1 MMSSKAALK
10 RIQLIPE
17 LQKKYN
23 IFTHIENS
31 VAERVLPDNSNN
43 SNAPLSHLVAGI
55 KDNIVTNDM
64 PTTCGSKILLDY
76 ISPFDATCVK
86 LLRDAGTLLVG
97 KTNLDEFGMGS
108 AGTHSYFG
116 PVRNPLF
123 PNENVVAG
131 GSSSGS
137 AAAVAAGAVDFAL
150 GTDTGGSVRLPA
162 AYTSILGF
170 KPSYGRISRYGVI
183 AYAQSLDTV
192 GILAKDLSLLK
203 KVFGV
208 LDKYDEK
215 DPTSLDNKLRASIS
229 DRYIK
234 RNTYK
239 IGIPREFIQGS
250 LTKEL
255 AKEFTEP
262 LSNFLKKLL
271 QQGHELYPVSIP
283 STKFALP
290 IYFTISPAEAAS
302 NLARYDGIRY
312 GTRSEKN
319 DLEDGTLFSST
330 RDAFGQVV
338 KDRLVLGNYSL
349 CSETFKDSYIR
360 AQKLRVQ
367 TIDEFDSIF
376 RFPNLLTG
384 SEGNACGLDLI
395 LGLTNDGPP
404 QSIDYYNDKK
414 ISSPTNEYKN
424 DIFVTPMSLAGLP
437 VISFPL
443 VKGKPLG
450 IQIAGQYGDD
460 STVLDACSLLVDK
473 DN

>member
-1 MMSSKAALK
+1 MSSKTALR

-23 IFTHIENS
+23 IFTHIDNFA
-31 VAERVLPDNSNN
+31 AEKVLPDNDDN
-43 SNAPLSHLVAGI
+43 SKAPLSNLVAGI

-64 PTTCGSKILLDY
+64 PTTCASKILLDY
-76 ISPFDATCVK
+76 KSPFDATCVK
-86 LLRDAGTLLVG
+86 LLRNAGALIAG

-123 PNENVVAG
+123 PDENIVAG

-170 KPSYGRISRYGVI
+170 KPSYGRISRFGVI

-192 GILAKDLSLLK
+192 GILARDLPILR
-203 KVFGV
+203 KVFET

-215 DPTSLDNKLRASIS
+215 DPTSLDNKLRSAIS
-229 DRYIK
+229 DSYNK
-234 RNTYK
+234 KKTYK
-239 IGIPREFIQGS
+239 IGIPKEFVQGS
-250 LTKEL
+250 VTKEL
-255 AKEFTEP
+255 ERPFF
-262 LSNFLKKLL
+262 NFLEKLIK
-271 QQGHELYPVSIP
+271 QGHELYPISIP
-283 STKFALP
+283 SVKTALP

-302 NLARYDGIRY
+302 NLARFDGIRY

-319 DLEDGTLFSST
+319 DMEDGTLFSST

-338 KDRLVLGNYSL
+338 KDRLVLGNYNL

-360 AQKLRVQ
+360 AQKLRIK
-367 TIDEFDSIF
+367 TIDDFDSIF

-384 SEGNACGLDLI
+384 SEGNSLGLDLI
-395 LGLTNDGPP
+395 LGLTNDSPP
-404 QSIDYYNDKK
+404 KSVEYYSEGKVG
-414 ISSPTNEYKN
+414 SPTNEYKN

-437 VISFPL
+437 VISLPL
-443 VKGKPLG
+443 LKGAPLG
-450 IQIAGQYGDD
+450 IQLAGQYGDD
-460 STVLDACSLLVDK
+460 TTVLDACSLFVE
-473 DN
+473 N